1 MMTQKFV
8 EGDRVICIVPNHTTL
23 VLGKIYTVTGV
34 SNDIVK
40 INAGIKIYSSQR
52 FGLATPLMEA
62 LV

>member
-8 EGDRVICIVPNHTTL
+8 EGDKVICIVPNSTTL
-23 VLGKIYTVTGV
+23 VLGKVYTITGV

-40 INAGIKIYSSQR
+40 INAGIKIYSSER
-52 FGLATPLMEA
+52 FRLATPLMEA